1 MLPKVSIMVV
11 LGFSKI
17 WGYSDALYRIVTKKN
32 QFSGF
37 CSVTVR
43 HLFIEH
49 VHLVSGFAVLL
60 AVKVYNLVSF

>member
-1 MLPKVSIMVV
+1 MVV
-11 LGFSKI
+11 LGFSKVFGGI
-17 WGYSDALYRIVTKKN
+17 QMLYIELLQKN

>member
-1 MLPKVSIMVV
+1 MLFIE
-11 LGFSKI
+11 L
-17 WGYSDALYRIVTKKN
+17 LQKN
-32 QFSGF
+32 QFSDF
-37 CSVTVR
+37 CNVTVR